1 MSESGLQSM
10 SETNKQLFI
19 DLQSK
24 ILEKM
29 IQILHETFKVLNYT
43 KLLTFFQT
51 L

>member
-29 IQILHETFKVLNYT
+29 I
-43 KLLTFFQT
+43 
-51 L
+51 